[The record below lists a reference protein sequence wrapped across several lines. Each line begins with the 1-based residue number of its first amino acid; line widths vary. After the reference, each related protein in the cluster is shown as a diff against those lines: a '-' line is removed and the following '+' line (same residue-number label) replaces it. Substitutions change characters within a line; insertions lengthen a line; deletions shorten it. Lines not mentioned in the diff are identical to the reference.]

1 MKKYEVRGW
10 YRYADNEKDFIY
22 EEITADSQ
30 QMVISIFTQK
40 RITIYDY
47 PFKSNKNQITN

>member
-30 QMVISIFTQK
+30 QMVISIFTQTHK
-40 RITIYDY
+40 RNFFSIDI
-47 PFKSNKNQITN
+47 KLVS